1 MRFVAL
7 VTLAFTTGC
16 AVTPRVAMRPTD
28 SEDAELSRDVDA
40 ALRKTLEGCGVKVV
54 ESPEKA
60 NVVFMP
66 RVEAVDDTTV
76 IHVTSVRPGT
86 QQLLG
91 NFSLTAKGASPERRV
106 KALMGRVCNEALALM
121 PVGETATHVALTRR

>member
-1 MRFVAL
+1 MRSIAL
-7 VTLAFTTGC
+7 VTIVLTAGC

-28 SEDAELSRDVDA
+28 SEDADLSRDVDR
-40 ALRKTLEGCGVKVV
+40 ALRGTLESCGVKVV

-66 RVEAVDDTTV
+66 RIEVLDNTTS
-76 IHVTSVRPGT
+76 IHVTSMRPGT

-91 NFSLTAKGASPERRV
+91 NFSLTAKGASSERRV

-121 PVGETATHVALTRR
+121 PVGETATHVALAR